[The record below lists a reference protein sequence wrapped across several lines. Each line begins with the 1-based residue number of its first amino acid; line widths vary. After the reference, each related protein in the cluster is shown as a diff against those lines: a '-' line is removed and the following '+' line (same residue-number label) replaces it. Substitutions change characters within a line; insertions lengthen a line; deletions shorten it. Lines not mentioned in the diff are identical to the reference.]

1 MDGLNLDVT
10 WTEPFS
16 LQGEEIYYVVSITN
30 MATRENREFNVNT
43 TSYVLSEPFGDQRNC
58 EEYEF
63 SIFSRNGYS
72 RSNTSVTG
80 MKPIPTSEI

>member
-1 MDGLNLDVT
+1 
-10 WTEPFS
+10 
-16 LQGEEIYYVVSITN
+16 

-63 SIFSRNGYS
+63 SVFSRNGYS

-80 MKPIPTSEI
+80 MKPIPTSEIFGVDQAIASSI